1 MYDFDEYDD
10 TGIQEQETVHDSSQ
24 TPFSEE
30 GLARKRKAL
39 MHDFASGS
47 QARDK
52 AAVQREGKELSLE
65 GVMELLNSQT
75 SGQVSAGK
83 VSAEASGQVSA
94 DASPDSDSEKQ
105 SSSEEEQPSS
115 FCGPLESKTGAS
127 ASATKPPANA
137 KAKSAVSVKPQPAVS
152 DLICFSLY
160 SRFYKFCFSKNI
172 SSMLV

>member
-115 FCGPLESKTGAS
+115 FCGPLGIENWCKRINNEATSQRQSKECCQWQAPTS
-127 ASATKPPANA
+127 CLWFDMF
-137 KAKSAVSVKPQPAVS
+137 QFIFQI
-152 DLICFSLY
+152 L
-160 SRFYKFCFSKNI
+160 
-172 SSMLV
+172 